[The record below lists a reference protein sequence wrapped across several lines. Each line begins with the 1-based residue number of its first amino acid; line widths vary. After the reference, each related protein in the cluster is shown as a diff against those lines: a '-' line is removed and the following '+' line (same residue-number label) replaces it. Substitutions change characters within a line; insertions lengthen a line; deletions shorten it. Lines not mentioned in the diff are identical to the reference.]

1 MKSQCSKARCMVE
14 GIKAMMK
21 LSWYDTDKLNRSKA
35 VPKGKRKGTKQ
46 IQAEDDTATDIDV
59 DSDYI
64 VMKLKVK
71 RKVRILITTHVMK
84 NKLQLAASNQ
94 PMSME
99 IHWIMIMLKLVC
111 GWLYFMKRKGLLER
125 FSTSREAK
133 STFDV

>member
-1 MKSQCSKARCMVE
+1 MVE
-14 GIKAMMK
+14 GIKPMMK
-21 LSWYDTDKLNRSKA
+21 LS
-35 VPKGKRKGTKQ
+35 KGKRKGTKQ

-59 DSDYI
+59 DSDYSYEAESEY
-64 VMKLKVK
+64 
-71 RKVRILITTHVMK
+71 RKARILITTHGMK
-84 NKLQLAASNQ
+84 NMLQLAASNQ

-125 FSTSREAK
+125 FSTSKEAK